1 MASSGGPDG
10 ISDGLVLALDAANK
24 ISYPGSGTS
33 WYDLSNNVNT
43 GTLTNGPTFSNGN
56 GGNFSFD
63 GADDYVISATQLGI
77 SGATSRSFECW
88 TYISSNQSKN
98 IMGYGDNGL
107 LNLFDTI
114 IWYSSPYLRVIGHY
128 YGPDNDSISTLPS
141 RNTLNINQWNH
152 IIHLY
157 DGTNVSLYTN
167 GVLSNSKA
175 FTLNT
180 TNSTLLLGAGK
191 YTGYNY
197 FSGKVALGRIYNRA
211 LTAAEVL
218 QNYSD
223 TKTRFGILS

>member
-1 MASSGGPDG
+1 MAISRGPKMVTN
-10 ISDGLVLALDAANK
+10 GLVLVLDAADKN
-24 ISYPGSGTS
+24 SYPGSGTTWIDMS
-33 WYDLSNNVNT
+33 GNNNH
-43 GTLTNGPTFSNGN
+43 GTLTNGPAFSNGN
-56 GGNFSFD
+56 GGNFGFD

-98 IMGYGDNGL
+98 IMGYGDNGT

-114 IWYSSPYLRVIGHY
+114 IWYTSPYLQVIGHY
-128 YGPDNDSISTLPS
+128 YGGNNDTISTLPS

-157 DGTNVSLYTN
+157 DGTNASLYTN
-167 GVLSNSKA
+167 GILSNSKS

-191 YTGYNY
+191 YTGFNY
-197 FSGKVALGRIYNRA
+197 FGGKVALGRIYNRS
-211 LTAAEVL
+211 LTATEVL
-218 QNYSD
+218 QNYNA
-223 TKTRFGILS
+223 TKSRFGL

>member
-1 MASSGGPDG
+1 MAIYRGPN
-10 ISDGLVLALDAANK
+10 IVRSGLVLALDAADKN
-24 ISYPGSGTS
+24 SYRGSGTS
-33 WYDLSNNVNT
+33 WNDLSGNSNT
-43 GTLTNGPTFSNGN
+43 GTLINSPTFSNVN

-63 GADDYVISATQLGI
+63 GADDYVESNSQLGI

-98 IMGYGDNGL
+98 IMGCGSNGT

-114 IWYSSPYLRVIGHY
+114 IWYTSPYLQVIGHY
-128 YGPDNDSISTLPS
+128 YGYDADTISTLPS

-167 GVLSNSKA
+167 GVLSNSKS

-180 TNSTLLLGAGK
+180 TNTTLLIGAGK

-197 FSGKVALGRIYNRA
+197 FNGKVALGRVYNRS
-211 LTAAEVL
+211 LTATEIL
-218 QNYSD
+218 QNYNVQ
-223 TKTRFGILS
+223 KTRFGL

>member
-1 MASSGGPDG
+1 MAGASGPDLVQN
-10 ISDGLVLALDAANK
+10 GLVLALDAADKN
-24 ISYPGSGTS
+24 SYVGSGTT
-33 WYDLSNNVNT
+33 WRDLSGNSNN
-43 GTLTNGPTFSNGN
+43 GTLINSPTFSGGN

-63 GADDYVISATQLGI
+63 GADDYVESNSQLGI

-88 TYISSNQSKN
+88 TYISSNLSKN
-98 IMGYGDNGL
+98 VMGCGGNGS

-114 IWYSSPYLRVIGHY
+114 IWYTSPYLQVIGHY
-128 YGPDNDSISTLPS
+128 YGGDADTISTLPA

-167 GVLSNSKA
+167 SVLSNSKA

-180 TNSTLLLGAGK
+180 TNTTLLIGAGK

-211 LTAAEVL
+211 LSASEIL
-218 QNYSD
+218 QNYNA
-223 TKTRFGILS
+223 TKTRFGL